1 MRYKVKSQ
9 EGEGVEECRDKE
21 VHTNANKLIVHYKK
35 TLIF

>member
-21 VHTNANKLIVHYKK
+21 VHTNATKLNSS
-35 TLIF
+35 L